1 MGILEIILAGLVV
14 CLAGVA
20 QSAIGFGYALF
31 STPLLLWIGVPLPTA
46 IALVATCSM
55 IQSMIGARRLRAD
68 VPWRTALVATSV
80 REAAVIA
87 GLIVLRALAKLDT
100 AYIKAV
106 VGAVLCALVA
116 LQFVWR
122 PEPKPA
128 MHWGWAGL
136 SFTSSGFLAGVTGMG
151 GPPLV
156 LWSMAHD
163 WPARRTRGFLFA
175 TFATAI
181 PVQIAIMV
189 FSFGGPVLRG
199 AGLGI
204 AFAPL
209 VFLGAAVGLPVGNRM
224 GRDKLR
230 AVAYL
235 VLLVIGAGAVVPAA
249 LRHLV

>member
-14 CLAGVA
+14 CLAGAA

-55 IQSMIGARRLRAD
+55 IQSIIGARRLRAD
-68 VPWRTALVATSV
+68 VPWRTALVATGV
-80 REAAVIA
+80 RIAGVIA
-87 GLIVLRALAKLDT
+87 GLAALRELAALDSTQIRAAIGGILCVL
-100 AYIKAV
+100 
-106 VGAVLCALVA
+106 VGV
-116 LQFVWR
+116 QFVWR
-122 PEPKPA
+122 PKPVKT
-128 MHWGWAGL
+128 MHRGWAGL
-136 SFTSSGFLAGVTGMG
+136 SFTSSGFLAGVCGMG

-181 PVQIAIMV
+181 PVQIAIMI
-189 FSFGGPVLRG
+189 FSFGTPVLRG
-199 AGLGI
+199 AGLGV
-204 AFAPL
+204 AFLPL
-209 VFLGAAVGLPVGNRM
+209 VFLGSAVGMPVGNRM
-224 GRDKLR
+224 GRDRLR

-235 VLLVIGAGAVVPAA
+235 VLLVIGMAAVVPAA
-249 LRHLV
+249 LRHFG